1 MIMNNVRKYD
11 PLDPVECLE
20 LHLKKVVLKNYD
32 GTKSPSIDFAKFFVL
47 NAKVLKEMK
56 ITLPYHRQHKWFAN
70 QRRLLQ
76 IENKASRDAQIEMK
90 CGTTVNIARRD
101 THDLSMADPFDVPS
115 NECSKC
121 MELMRKKSLL
131 L

>member
-1 MIMNNVRKYD
+1 MDKDDVLKYD
-11 PLDPVECLE
+11 PIECLE
-20 LHLKKVVLKNYD
+20 LHLKVVVLKNYN
-32 GTKSPSIDFAKFFVL
+32 SITGSSISFAKFFIL

-56 ITLPYHRQHKWFAN
+56 ISLVYHRQQNWFAN

>member
-1 MIMNNVRKYD
+1 MNKAQKYD

-20 LHLKKVVLKNYD
+20 LHLKEVVLKNYE
-32 GTKSPSIDFAKFFVL
+32 GTIWSCIDFTKFLLL
-47 NAKVLKEMK
+47 NAKVLKEMV

>member
-1 MIMNNVRKYD
+1 MDTVQKHD
-11 PLDPVECLE
+11 PLDQIECLD
-20 LHLKKVVLKNYD
+20 LHLKEVVLKSYD
-32 GTKSPSIDFAKFFVL
+32 GTRSSCIDFSKFFVL

-56 ITLPYHRQHKWFAN
+56 ITLAYHRQDKWFAN

-76 IENKASRDAQIEMK
+76 IENRASRDAQIEMK
-90 CGTTVNIARRD
+90 CGYRVYFAYGYI
-101 THDLSMADPFDVPS
+101 HDLSMADPFDVPS
-115 NECSKC
+115 SECSKC